1 MDDLIK
7 GQPQRKGLSFKI
19 SPRLID
25 LFGRELVARTEA
37 AIAELVK
44 NAYDSDARHVHLK
57 FEGVKNPGGLLI
69 ISDNGDGMS
78 LADLRDKWMLIGTR
92 DKLERPRT
100 KRNRRKVGEKGIGRL
115 GAHKLSDNIVLKTK
129 TKSDSNWIVLDI
141 DWSKYYTD
149 EHSFEEIIHPYR
161 TEPGRLGDHGTILT
175 LKNLRD
181 GFSKENF
188 ERLQAELNLL
198 VPPLPGIRDFK
209 IELESDE
216 FPEFKGELKPA
227 ILKAANYALDVQFD
241 GKGLLTGTL
250 KVRMEN
256 KERRIETPIDA
267 PHCGPMRILLYV
279 YILSGESFKETPIQ
293 LNKVRAVLNSFNGIR
308 IYRDNFKVG
317 VYGDQGDD
325 WLRLDEK
332 HISTHEVVIYSRQ
345 IIGAVHIS
353 RDSNPN
359 LNDTTN
365 RDRLVAN
372 AAFFDLLTVAKTAVD
387 EVNHQRWRER
397 DARDAAKDKK
407 KNAMEMT

>member
-1 MDDLIK
+1 MAPSTSRL
-7 GQPQRKGLSFKI
+7 PSRP
-19 SPRLID
+19 SP
-25 LFGRELVARTEA
+25 EA
-37 AIAELVK
+37 
-44 NAYDSDARHVHLK
+44 
-57 FEGVKNPGGLLI
+57 
-69 ISDNGDGMS
+69 
-78 LADLRDKWMLIGTR
+78 
-92 DKLERPRT
+92 
-100 KRNRRKVGEKGIGRL
+100 
-115 GAHKLSDNIVLKTK
+115 
-129 TKSDSNWIVLDI
+129 
-141 DWSKYYTD
+141 
-149 EHSFEEIIHPYR
+149 
-161 TEPGRLGDHGTILT
+161 GRLGDHGTTLT
-175 LKNLRD
+175 LKNLRE
-181 GFSKENF
+181 GFSRENF

-227 ILKAANYALDVQFD
+227 ILKAANYALDVRYD

-256 KERRIETPIDA
+256 KVKRVETPIIA

-279 YILSGESFKETPIQ
+279 YVLSGESFKETPIQ
-293 LNKVRAVLNSFNGIR
+293 LNKVRAVLNTFKGIR

-325 WLRLDEK
+325 WLRLEEE
-332 HISTHEVVIYSRQ
+332 HIRAHEVVIHSKQ
-345 IIGAVHIS
+345 VMGAVHIS

-372 AAFFDLLTVAKTAVD
+372 AAFFDLLNVTKTAVD

-397 DARDAAKDKK
+397 DARDAARDKK
-407 KNAMEMT
+407 KNAMEHALTQIEKAADKDFFVPKDVKQEIHQALDRVRQEYQHHVVRLEDELQMYRNLASLGIGFVKKSV